1 MTLYVHTESYVY
13 HIEPDLYI
21 PGNILFSDGGS
32 LKTTDG
38 LLSSLIVGSAINAE
52 YGFDEGPGEGNRA
65 LFDNW
70 IHSAN

>member
-21 PGNILFSDGGS
+21 PGHILFSDGGS

-38 LLSSLIVGSAINAE
+38 LMSSHIVGSAIDG
-52 YGFDEGPGEGNRA
+52 YDEMSGTEVE
-65 LFDNW
+65 LQL
-70 IHSAN
+70 IT